1 MKLNNQKSSLKIL
14 VTGGAGFIGSALL
27 RYIINDTNY
36 SVVNLDRLTYAGNL
50 ESLET
55 IEQDSRYAFEQVDI
69 CDTHKIKRVF
79 DTYRP
84 NVVMHLAAESHVD
97 RSIGAPDDFIKTKE
111 RWSIIKEYFAKK
123 NIDYEE
129 IFSVEGN
136 IISKLVCLIYLL
148 DYTSIYRAILSK
160 TDPSPV
166 NAINFVKERL
176 S

>member
-1 MKLNNQKSSLKIL
+1 MP
-14 VTGGAGFIGSALL
+14 
-27 RYIINDTNY
+27 
-36 SVVNLDRLTYAGNL
+36 VVQ
-50 ESLET
+50 SQPKVPPKVPT
-55 IEQDSRYAFEQVDI
+55 I
-69 CDTHKIKRVF
+69 KIK
-79 DTYRP
+79 
-84 NVVMHLAAESHVD
+84 E
-97 RSIGAPDDFIKTKE
+97 IKPDDNKPKHVENISNVKNPHFIKTKE
-111 RWSIIKEYFAKK
+111 RWSIIKEYFAKR

-176 S
+176 N